1 MGSGSRILSI
11 EDDPMVRRVLVTVLG
26 DRGHE
31 VLEAEDGDRGLEVA
45 RERQPDLILLDLGLP
60 GTHGTVV
67 LGRLRDDPLTRAIPI
82 IVVSAWGEGH
92 VVAMAKARGAVDVIR
107 KPFGINDLVDR
118 VEAALS
124 AAGPHP

>member
-11 EDDPMVRRVLVTVLG
+11 EDDPMVRRVLVTVLSE
-26 DRGHE
+26 RGHE
-31 VLEAEDGDRGLEVA
+31 VLEAGDGDSGLQAA
-45 RERQPDLILLDLGLP
+45 RDELPDLILLDLGLP

-67 LGRLRDDPLTRAIPI
+67 LGRLRDDPVTRGIPV

-92 VVAMAKARGAVDVIR
+92 VVAMARARGAVDVIR

-118 VEAALS
+118 VEAALPQ
-124 AAGPHP
+124 GG

>member
-11 EDDPMVRRVLVTVLG
+11 EDDPMVRKVLVTVLG
-26 DRGHE
+26 ERGHD
-31 VLEAEDGDRGLEVA
+31 VLEAGDGDSGLRVA
-45 RERQPDLILLDLGLP
+45 REEQPDLILLDLGLP

-67 LGRLRDDPLTRAIPI
+67 LGRLRDDPQTRRIPV

-92 VVAMAKARGAVDVIR
+92 VVAMARARGAVDVIR

-118 VEAALS
+118 VEAALPDAG
-124 AAGPHP
+124 AA

>member
-11 EDDPMVRRVLVTVLG
+11 EDDPMVRRVLVTVLSE
-26 DRGHE
+26 RGHQ
-31 VLEAEDGDRGLEVA
+31 VLEAGDGDSGLEAA
-45 RERQPDLILLDLGLP
+45 RDELPDLILLDLGLP

-67 LGRLRDDPLTRAIPI
+67 LGRLRDDPVTRGIPV

-92 VVAMAKARGAVDVIR
+92 VVAMARARGAVDVIR

-118 VEAALS
+118 VEAALPQ
-124 AAGPHP
+124 GD